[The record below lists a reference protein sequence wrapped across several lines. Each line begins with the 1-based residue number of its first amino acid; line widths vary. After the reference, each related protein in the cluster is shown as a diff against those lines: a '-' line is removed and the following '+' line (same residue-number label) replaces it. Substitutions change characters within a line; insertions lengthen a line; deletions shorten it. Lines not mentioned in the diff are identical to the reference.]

1 MIAKEK
7 EPEVKGYR
15 NRFHCSFIQ
24 QNEKAL
30 DNHSKKLQER
40 YDKIERSKNINEL
53 LSQTETLRHTAA
65 VPADLKS
72 RRRRATL
79 FIQDRSQFD
88 KQIKSLK
95 LNALSPRYMNEQMYT
110 EMDRGL
116 TPRYKTPCVKLRSK
130 NLQNTYHDPA
140 DGKIVNLNS
149 YLGLDRRGT
158 KKLSILKRK
167 LSRENLDG
175 RGELIGRGLLS
186 PRSNKVNLEPD
197 A

>member
-1 MIAKEK
+1 
-7 EPEVKGYR
+7 
-15 NRFHCSFIQ
+15 
-24 QNEKAL
+24 
-30 DNHSKKLQER
+30 
-40 YDKIERSKNINEL
+40 
-53 LSQTETLRHTAA
+53 
-65 VPADLKS
+65 
-72 RRRRATL
+72 
-79 FIQDRSQFD
+79 
-88 KQIKSLK
+88 
-95 LNALSPRYMNEQMYT
+95 MNEQMYT

-167 LSRENLDG
+167 LSRENLDAC
-175 RGELIGRGLLS
+175 GELIGRGLLS